1 MPAPQRKIPAEPD
14 GPAPGVKRT
23 GQALFPALRARS
35 PTAQV
40 RGSVTL
46 AFPAADVEASDGATF
61 VPAALGLLGT
71 AGTLPYHYT
80 ERVAAGGAGARAFL
94 DIFSAR
100 ALALHDGAWRKHRHE
115 AGLDDPAG
123 DPWRAALL
131 ALAGAGH
138 EADYGADSAG
148 LARHAAAVGSRTV
161 PANALAGV
169 LAEQLGI
176 PVSVEQFVGEWDWL
190 RPEHRN
196 GLGRANCALSG
207 GAVLGERIWR
217 RDLRIRIHLGPLD
230 RQAFERFLPGG
241 PGAAALRAL
250 LRRFGL
256 EGIQCE
262 ARLHLRAGDV
272 RPAQLRPA
280 ALGARLGF
288 DSFLQPDGSARD
300 DVAYVVDCK

>member
-1 MPAPQRKIPAEPD
+1 MPTPQRKTPAASEQ
-14 GPAPGVKRT
+14 PAPGMKRT
-23 GQALFPALRARS
+23 GQALFPALHARQ
-35 PTAQV
+35 PMAQV

-46 AFPAADVEASDGATF
+46 AFPAADVEASDGTAF
-61 VPAALGLLGT
+61 VPVALGLLGS

-80 ERVAAGGAGARAFL
+80 ERIAAGSAGARAFL
-94 DIFSAR
+94 DIFSGR
-100 ALALHDGAWRKHRHE
+100 ALALHYGAWRKHRHE
-115 AGLDDPAG
+115 TGVGDPAG
-123 DPWRAALL
+123 DPWGSALL
-131 ALAGAGH
+131 ALSGGGEDAP
-138 EADYGADSAG
+138 G
-148 LARHAAAVGSRTV
+148 LARHAAALGRRTV
-161 PANALAGV
+161 PADALAGV
-169 LAEQLGI
+169 LAAQLGI
-176 PVSVEQFVGEWDWL
+176 AVAVEQFVGQWDWL

-196 GLGRANCALSG
+196 GLGSANCALSG
-207 GAVLGERIWR
+207 GAVLGERMWR

-241 PGAAALRAL
+241 PGAASLRVL

-280 ALGARLGF
+280 APGARLGF
-288 DSFLQPDGSARD
+288 DSFLQPDVHSPDTAARD

>member
-1 MPAPQRKIPAEPD
+1 M
-14 GPAPGVKRT
+14 KRT
-23 GQALFPALRARS
+23 GQALFPALRARAA
-35 PTAQV
+35 TAQV

-46 AFPAADVEASDGATF
+46 AFPAADVEVSDGATF
-61 VPAALGLLGT
+61 VPAALGLLGS

-100 ALALHDGAWRKHRHE
+100 ALALHDGAWRKQRHE
-115 AGLDDPAG
+115 AGLGDPAA
-123 DPWRAALL
+123 DPWRAALF
-131 ALAGAGH
+131 ALGGMGT
-138 EADYGADSAG
+138 DGGG

-161 PANALAGV
+161 PADALAGV
-169 LAEQLGI
+169 LAAQLGI
-176 PVSVEQFVGEWDWL
+176 PVAVEQFVGEWDWL

-207 GAVLGERIWR
+207 GAVLGERMWR
-217 RDLRIRIHLGPLD
+217 RDLRVRLHLGPLD

-241 PGAAALRAL
+241 PGAASLRAL

-272 RPAQLRPA
+272 RPAQLLGA
-280 ALGARLGF
+280 AQGARLGF
-288 DSFLQPDGSARD
+288 DSFLQPDGTARD
-300 DVAYVVDCK
+300 DVAYVVDGAVTRSP

>member
-1 MPAPQRKIPAEPD
+1 MPAPQRKPPAETD
-14 GPAPGVKRT
+14 RAAHGMKRT
-23 GQALFPALRARS
+23 GHALFPALRARAA
-35 PTAQV
+35 TAQV

-46 AFPAADVEASDGATF
+46 AFPAADVEVSDGATF
-61 VPAALGLLGT
+61 VPAALGLLGS

-80 ERVAAGGAGARAFL
+80 ERVATGGAGARAFL

-100 ALALHDGAWRKHRHE
+100 ALALHDGAWRKQRHE
-115 AGLDDPAG
+115 AGLGDPAG
-123 DPWRAALL
+123 DPWRAALH
-131 ALAGAGH
+131 ALGGM
-138 EADYGADSAG
+138 DMDSGG

-161 PANALAGV
+161 PAGALAGV
-169 LAEQLGI
+169 LAAQLGI
-176 PVSVEQFVGEWDWL
+176 PVAVEQFVGEWDWL

-207 GAVLGERIWR
+207 GAVLGERMWR
-217 RDLRIRIHLGPLD
+217 RDLRVRLHLGPLD
-230 RQAFERFLPGG
+230 RQAFERFLPGAA
-241 PGAAALRAL
+241 GAASLRAL
-250 LRRFGL
+250 LRHFGL

-288 DSFLQPDGSARD
+288 DSFLQPDGTARD
-300 DVAYVVDCK
+300 DVAYVVDCQ

>member
-1 MPAPQRKIPAEPD
+1 MPTPQRKSSSATGQPT
-14 GPAPGVKRT
+14 PGVKQT
-23 GQALFPALRARS
+23 GQALFPALRARAA
-35 PTAQV
+35 TAQV

-46 AFPAADVEASDGATF
+46 AFPAADVEASDGVAF
-61 VPAALGLLGT
+61 VPAALGLLGS

-80 ERVAAGGAGARAFL
+80 ERIAAGGAGARAFL
-94 DIFSAR
+94 DIFSGR

-115 AGLDDPAG
+115 TGVGDPAG
-123 DPWRAALL
+123 DSWRAALQ
-131 ALAGAGH
+131 ALSGAG
-138 EADYGADSAG
+138 DDSPG
-148 LARHAAAVGSRTV
+148 LVRHAAVLGRRTV
-161 PANALAGV
+161 PADALAGV
-169 LAEQLGI
+169 LAAQLGI
-176 PVSVEQFVGEWDWL
+176 AVAVEQFVGEWDWL

-196 GLGRANCALSG
+196 GLGSANCALSG
-207 GAVLGERIWR
+207 GAVLGARMWR

-241 PGAAALRAL
+241 PGAVSLRAL
-250 LRRFGL
+250 LRRFGM
-256 EGIQCE
+256 EGVQCE

-288 DSFLQPDGSARD
+288 DSFLQPDVYSVCTAARD